1 MHWCNNLYSI
11 YLGLFRMSKSI
22 LDPEFKYVPSA
33 STNIAKTFAKIRKDM
48 QAKTK
53 QVQAVQE
60 KQPLNIMQYKKF
72 KG

>member
-1 MHWCNNLYSI
+1 
-11 YLGLFRMSKSI
+11 MSKSI

-53 QVQAVQE
+53 PVQAVQE
-60 KQPLNIMQYKKF
+60 KRELNIMQYKKF

>member
-1 MHWCNNLYSI
+1 MHWCNNLCSI
-11 YLGLFRMSKSI
+11 YLGLFNMSKSI

-53 QVQAVQE
+53 PVQPVQE
-60 KQPLNIMQYKKF
+60 VRQFNIMQYKKF

>member
-1 MHWCNNLYSI
+1 
-11 YLGLFRMSKSI
+11 MSKSI

-33 STNIAKTFAKIRKDM
+33 STNIAKTFAKIRKEM

-53 QVQAVQE
+53 PVQTVQE